1 MYLLVYSLDPESH
14 VTGLINQGWSR
25 TTDPPAF
32 TFQEKGSQVHTTTP
46 GWHITLE
53 EDYFS
58 KHEVELSLSLLSP
71 HLQEGHIFYW
81 ICDFVLGPRCTTF
94 AGSPGSTA
102 DSMNGKAKN
111 SLRYFSFFTSV
122 GSILNQLL
130 IKNVHVLTCI
140 WVKLSYINPTS
151 SHH

>member
-1 MYLLVYSLDPESH
+1 MWLALL
-14 VTGLINQGWSR
+14 TRGGLELLTLLPLPFKKRDHRCI
-25 TTDPPAF
+25 PPHPAD
-32 TFQEKGSQVHTTTP
+32 
-46 GWHITLE
+46 ITLE

-58 KHEVELSLSLLSP
+58 EHEVELSLSLLSLY
-71 HLQEGHIFYW
+71 LQEGHIFYW

-94 AGSPGSTA
+94 AGSPVSTA

-122 GSILNQLL
+122 ESILNQLL

-140 WVKLSYINPTS
+140 WVKLSYINPAS